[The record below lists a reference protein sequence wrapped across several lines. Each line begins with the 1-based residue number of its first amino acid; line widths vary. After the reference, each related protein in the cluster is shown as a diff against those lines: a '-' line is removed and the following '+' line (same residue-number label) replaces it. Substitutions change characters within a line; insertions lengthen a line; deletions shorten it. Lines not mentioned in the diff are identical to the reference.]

1 MGELIDSE
9 KHINYHVRENK
20 RIFRQEKPFYCSK
33 CRTENTMLESCSCKE
48 SDVSFTLNC
57 YDCGGLETVNSNEA
71 ELYRQMILYKF
82 AKSEKV
88 IAFKLFQ
95 VCHAYSF
102 FQSNADKG
110 SAAEIIERLEKK
122 LKKWNWIYKIKYWSF

>member
-1 MGELIDSE
+1 
-9 KHINYHVRENK
+9 
-20 RIFRQEKPFYCSK
+20 
-33 CRTENTMLESCSCKE
+33 MLESCSCKE

-88 IAFKLFQ
+88 IAFKAFQ
-95 VCHAYSF
+95 VCYVYNL
-102 FQSNADKG
+102 FQSNADKAA
-110 SAAEIIERLEKK
+110 AAEIIERLESK
-122 LKKWNWIYKIKYWSF
+122 LKRWNWIYKIRYGVFK